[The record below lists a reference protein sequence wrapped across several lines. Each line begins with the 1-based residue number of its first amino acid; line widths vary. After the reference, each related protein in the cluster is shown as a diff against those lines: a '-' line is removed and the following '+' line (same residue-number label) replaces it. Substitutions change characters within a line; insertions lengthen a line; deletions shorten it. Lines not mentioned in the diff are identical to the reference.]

1 MGKGK
6 KLKGSK
12 NKVVEDKVSIKQET
26 PPPDDENSHS
36 PGTIQLFSV

>member
-1 MGKGK
+1 MAKEK

-36 PGTIQLFSV
+36 PGTIQIFSV